1 MKRVNDIDVIINLIN
16 GGPLYIDPV
25 VKNDNFQHEI
35 LRAITKK
42 VNVVDEYYESDYAL
56 FKIPTK
62 RSKYEKLI
70 DRYCSSEKIMV
81 ICSQNDI
88 KKFVR
93 WSNVKFVRYYEYTI
107 FNEKSYLILINIE
120 DLNIEEEF
128 INMSIVEKEEEEH
141 KETHTLIQSIL
152 RWSLLIG
159 PILLF
164 IYVIYLQVF
173 K

>member
-1 MKRVNDIDVIINLIN
+1 MKRITDLDIIVNLIN
-16 GGPLYIDPV
+16 NGSVYIDPK
-25 VKNDNFQHEI
+25 VKEDNFQHEI
-35 LRAITKK
+35 LKQFTKK
-42 VNVVDEYYESDYAL
+42 VNVVDEYYQSDYAL
-56 FKIPTK
+56 FKIPPK

-70 DRYCSSEKIMV
+70 DRYCSSKKILV
-81 ICSQNDI
+81 ICSQNEV

-128 INMSIVEKEEEEH
+128 IKMSQFEKEEEEH
-141 KETHTLIQSIL
+141 AVTHTRIENIL
-152 RWSLLIG
+152 RWSLLII

-164 IYVIYLQVF
+164 IYIIYLQVF
-173 K
+173 N

>member
-1 MKRVNDIDVIINLIN
+1 MKRINDIDIILDYIKN
-16 GGPLYIDPV
+16 GKLYIDPQ
-25 VKNDNFQHEI
+25 VKSDNFQHEI
-35 LRAITKK
+35 LRAITKRIQT
-42 VNVVDEYYESDYAL
+42 VEEYFQSDYAI
-56 FKIPTK
+56 FKIPSK

-70 DRYCSSEKIMV
+70 DKYCSSNKLLI

-88 KKFVR
+88 KKFIR

-107 FNEKSYLILINIE
+107 FNEKSYLILVNID
-120 DLNIEEEF
+120 DLHIEEEF
-128 INMSIVEKEEEEH
+128 IQMSITEKEEEEH
-141 KETHTLIQSIL
+141 KETHTVFQNII